1 MTAILPR
8 LTIQRRKFRDIIC
21 DNGRQKVRL
30 VGFNALK
37 KFVSIVKR
45 VIHINS
51 HQFQVTRTQMF
62 VMTMNSSTTNP
73 YLPCIVEQ
81 DNLDFDAIVRDIVA
95 DQESVKR
102 HIGTSVTSS
111 LSVSG

>member
-1 MTAILPR
+1 MTMAGK
-8 LTIQRRKFRDIIC
+8 RRALWNSKDFLIPFLDGGKSTSHKF
-21 DNGRQKVRL
+21 L
-30 VGFNALK
+30 L
-37 KFVSIVKR
+37 
-45 VIHINS
+45 
-51 HQFQVTRTQMF
+51 QFQLTRTQLF

-73 YLPCIVEQ
+73 YLPCNVER

-95 DQESVKR
+95 EQEAVKR

>member
-1 MTAILPR
+1 M
-8 LTIQRRKFRDIIC
+8 
-21 DNGRQKVRL
+21 
-30 VGFNALK
+30 
-37 KFVSIVKR
+37 
-45 VIHINS
+45 
-51 HQFQVTRTQMF
+51 TRTQLF

-73 YLPCIVEQ
+73 YLPCNVEQ

-95 DQESVKR
+95 EQEAVKR

>member
-1 MTAILPR
+1 
-8 LTIQRRKFRDIIC
+8 
-21 DNGRQKVRL
+21 
-30 VGFNALK
+30 
-37 KFVSIVKR
+37 
-45 VIHINS
+45 
-51 HQFQVTRTQMF
+51 MF

-73 YLPCIVEQ
+73 YLPCNVEQ

-95 DQESVKR
+95 EQEAVKR